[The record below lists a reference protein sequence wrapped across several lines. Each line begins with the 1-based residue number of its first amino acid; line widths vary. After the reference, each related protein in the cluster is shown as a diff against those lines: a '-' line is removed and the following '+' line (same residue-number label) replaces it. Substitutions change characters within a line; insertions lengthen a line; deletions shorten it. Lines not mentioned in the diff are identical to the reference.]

1 MNRYLCKCGRAVN
14 KSTNADNTGNRET
27 EGCEGCPYLMPW
39 GPTEWDHT
47 RHAMVT
53 DVKGYECRM
62 SPTLEYR
69 TELRGHLDDKTTIRI
84 TSLDFDFLERVSD
97 WVKEHYPNGELYGG
111 FSRDR
116 IRAVEYVDEGR
127 YRYTL
132 ACSQNKKGIAAKR
145 ALWAEFFD
153 ETFHRKDMDADA
165 EKQKILRD
173 IAQGKAAAH
182 KDAAATDKETN
193 TMLIYRDPATGWL
206 YRVSPQPEHGSYVM
220 QYRDPANSATWKWCA
235 NWNIGNIYRES
246 LEEVLEARAKRDGW
260 ELVSSSASSEPPEV
274 VDKGEEYSP
283 CDTCRCPDC
292 IDSSCPQAGCDKT
305 DGGFGCFAPY
315 EECPAP
321 AEETCPDER
330 LEKEVGKCKN
340 QSAPNGDAAATTAG
354 SAVPEPAETSTTPTD
369 ANTLPA
375 PDCPADAGSATQSL
389 SAAGPASLEA
399 EPEATPFDYSGLDD
413 QTVADLHLA
422 EREYSGG
429 KKMAEIGL
437 RRMADGVAIA
447 HDTLCGTVV
456 HNVDNG
462 QFAQKEDTF
471 RRWCESIGVGKSTA
485 YKLLQVSNL
494 FERSTPREQKV
505 LEELSPSLLYAAARP
520 SAEPEAVAALKGG
533 DITTHKQYKELEAQL
548 KAEREAREKAAAE
561 AESLRY
567 ANDALRDEAATA
579 RAQAKH
585 AQEKADALETRPVMS
600 ELFDAK
606 ERIKELEARPVEV
619 AVQEPD
625 PAEVERR
632 AGEKAREMTAM
643 LQAQVRGMQ
652 EDLDDARKT
661 IDSAES
667 ATYMAAA
674 EFAVNAAQVLNGI
687 RASFWAVAKE
697 LSDEDFSNAAAP
709 LLEAANRIVEFEWD
723 DDEEEQE

>member
-1 MNRYLCKCGRAVN
+1 M
-14 KSTNADNTGNRET
+14 E
-27 EGCEGCPYLMPW
+27 
-39 GPTEWDHT
+39 
-47 RHAMVT
+47 
-53 DVKGYECRM
+53 
-62 SPTLEYR
+62 
-69 TELRGHLDDKTTIRI
+69 
-84 TSLDFDFLERVSD
+84 
-97 WVKEHYPNGELYGG
+97 
-111 FSRDR
+111 
-116 IRAVEYVDEGR
+116 
-127 YRYTL
+127 
-132 ACSQNKKGIAAKR
+132 
-145 ALWAEFFD
+145 
-153 ETFHRKDMDADA
+153 
-165 EKQKILRD
+165 
-173 IAQGKAAAH
+173 
-182 KDAAATDKETN
+182 
-193 TMLIYRDPATGWL
+193 
-206 YRVSPQPEHGSYVM
+206 
-220 QYRDPANSATWKWCA
+220 
-235 NWNIGNIYRES
+235 
-246 LEEVLEARAKRDGW
+246 
-260 ELVSSSASSEPPEV
+260 
-274 VDKGEEYSP
+274 
-283 CDTCRCPDC
+283 
-292 IDSSCPQAGCDKT
+292 
-305 DGGFGCFAPY
+305 
-315 EECPAP
+315 
-321 AEETCPDER
+321 
-330 LEKEVGKCKN
+330 KCKN
-340 QSAPNGDAAATTAG
+340 QSARNGDAAATTAG
-354 SAVPEPAETSTTPTD
+354 NAVPEPMETPTTPTD

-375 PDCPADAGSATQSL
+375 PGCPADAGSATQSL

-652 EDLDDARKT
+652 EDLDDARKI

>member
-1 MNRYLCKCGRAVN
+1 M
-14 KSTNADNTGNRET
+14 
-27 EGCEGCPYLMPW
+27 
-39 GPTEWDHT
+39 
-47 RHAMVT
+47 

-69 TELRGHLDDKTTIRI
+69 TELHGHLDDKTTIRI
-84 TSLDFDFLERVSD
+84 ISLDFDFLERVSD
-97 WVKEHYPNGELYGG
+97 WVKEHYPNGELSGG

-116 IRAVEYVDEGR
+116 IRPAEYVDEGR

-173 IAQGKAAAH
+173 IEQGKAAAH
-182 KDAAATDKETN
+182 KDAAEMDKETN
-193 TMLIYRDPATGWL
+193 AMLIYRDPATGWL

-260 ELVSSSASSEPPEV
+260 ELVSGPASSEPPEV
-274 VDKGEEYSP
+274 VDEGEEYSP

-292 IDSSCPQAGCDKT
+292 IESSCPQAGCDKT

-340 QSAPNGDAAATTAG
+340 QSVPNGDAAATTAG
-354 SAVPEPAETSTTPTD
+354 SAAPEPAETSTTPTD

-375 PDCPADAGSATQSL
+375 PGCPADAGSATQSL

-399 EPEATPFDYSGLDD
+399 EPEATPFDYSGLDA

-422 EREYSGG
+422 EREYLGG
-429 KKMAEIGL
+429 RKLAEMGL

-447 HDTLCGTVV
+447 HDALCGGCDNLSQA
-456 HNVDNG
+456 HNN
-462 QFAQKEDTF
+462 QYSKDTF
-471 RRWCESIGVGKSTA
+471 GAWCGSIGIHRKA
-485 YKLLQVSNL
+485 AERLLQVSKLLDN
-494 FERSTPREQKV
+494 STPREQKV
-505 LEELSPSLLYAAARP
+505 LEELTPSVLYEASRP
-520 SAEPEAVAALKGG
+520 SAEPEAVEALKS
-533 DITTHKQYKELEAQL
+533 KQVKTLKEFRALEAQI
-548 KAEREAREKAAAE
+548 KAEREAREKAVAE

-652 EDLDDARKT
+652 EDLDDARKI

-697 LSDEDFSNAAAP
+697 LSDEDFSSAAAP
-709 LLEAANRIVEFEWD
+709 LLEAANRIVDCEWD